1 MNINMKIGDIY
12 INMLNKGL
20 EYTQNK
26 DRRISWLSVFSSL
39 CQKEREASPEDL
51 QELGF
56 KLVDELYKKYPL
68 PVEDMEYLNEP
79 RPILKKHKIGE
90 KFDKTTSAPF

>member
-1 MNINMKIGDIY
+1 
-12 INMLNKGL
+12 MLNKGL

-26 DRRISWLSVFSSL
+26 DKRISALSYFSSL
-39 CQKEREASPEDL
+39 CNKEKESSPEDL
-51 QELGF
+51 QKISF
-56 KLVDELYKKYPL
+56 DLVDELYKKYPL